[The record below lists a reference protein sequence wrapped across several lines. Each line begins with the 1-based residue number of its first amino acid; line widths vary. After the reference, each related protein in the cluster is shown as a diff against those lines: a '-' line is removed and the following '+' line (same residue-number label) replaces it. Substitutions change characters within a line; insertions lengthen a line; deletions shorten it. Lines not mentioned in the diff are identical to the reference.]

1 MIDSIEKRN
10 ILIKLNVRESS
21 DNKREIYGK
30 AIPFD
35 SPSLPICGEFT
46 EFIAPDAFDESLDSD
61 AEIMFLYS
69 HDWGAPLARR
79 SAGRLTLEK
88 RADGIYFR
96 ATPPDTTRTQ
106 DLLKDI
112 EAGNIKGNSFGFTVE
127 ADEWSSDENGRQIR
141 RVLKGTLYEISA
153 VVDPAYPD
161 TTLAK
166 RSLDMARKAQ
176 SKRKFKDTL
185 RKAQLRL
192 LRAKSN
198 IKNNKK
204 KVK

>member
-1 MIDSIEKRN
+1 MNDKIERRE
-10 ILIKLNVRESS
+10 ILTKLNIRENA

-35 SPSLPICGEFT
+35 SPSLPIDGDFIEY
-46 EFIAPDAFDESLDSD
+46 IAPDAFDESIESN
-61 AEIMFLYS
+61 AEIMLLYA
-69 HDWGAPLARR
+69 HDWSAPLARR

-88 RADGIYFR
+88 REDGIYFS

-112 EAGNIKGNSFGFTVE
+112 EAGNVKGNSFGFTVKK
-127 ADEWSSDENGRQIR
+127 DEWETDESGRTVR
-141 RVLKGTLYEISA
+141 RILRGTLFEISA

-166 RSLDMARKAQ
+166 RSLDASNAARNAAKMN
-176 SKRKFKDTL
+176 L
-185 RKAQLRL
+185 RKAKLRL
-192 LRAKSN
+192 LQAKSK
-198 IKNNKK
+198 IKIK
-204 KVK
+204 